1 MTFRV
6 RVGEQSFSMREHE
19 AVAVAVVGG
28 GATIWKQD
36 LQSNAD
42 ERVKIVK
49 QKNEL
54 LEAQLNDLQI
64 EIRRLNDMIAERDAF
79 N

>member
-1 MTFRV
+1 MA
-6 RVGEQSFSMREHE
+6 G
-19 AVAVAVVGG
+19 VGG
-28 GATIWKQD
+28 GGTIWKQD
-36 LQSNAD
+36 LQGNAD

-54 LEAQLNDLQI
+54 LKAQLNDLQI

-79 N
+79 NQEIVDDSKR